1 MKRDKD
7 DWLDQKIT
15 EELLAMADERE
26 KELMEMEE
34 LQDIDMPI
42 EKFEDI
48 KREAERRRRKSRRG
62 ILRPRTAIIAA
73 ALLALLLGVGVVTVG
88 SREYRPEIIEREQGT
103 ETTTRINNTED
114 AVASAYDEEEVCQEI
129 EEKLG
134 VIAPRLIYKPEG
146 MGLSEYWIDTEM
158 GEAVIKYHEKNSDE
172 LQIYISKDVERSSVH
187 FEMDGKKQDSVFI
200 VTTGMEISV
209 YEYIDSSGN
218 ECFQSEFNDFNTYYC
233 ITGKMELDEYN
244 KILENLALNNI

>member
-88 SREYRPEIIEREQGT
+88 SREYRPEIREYERGDGS
-103 ETTTRINNTED
+103 TTRIENSDSEFRTY
-114 AVASAYDEEEVCQEI
+114 SEEEVCQEI

-134 VIAPRLIYKPEG
+134 VIAPRLGYQPKD
-146 MGLSEYWIDTEM
+146 MMLSEYWVDEET
-158 GEAVIKYHEKNSDE
+158 GEAAVEYVRNDDE
-172 LQIYISKDVERSSVH
+172 LQIYISKDIDESSIH
-187 FEMDGKKQDSVFI
+187 FEIDGNKQGTIFI
-200 VTTGMEISV
+200 IAN
-209 YEYIDSSGN
+209 I
-218 ECFQSEFNDFNTYYC
+218 F
-233 ITGKMELDEYN
+233 
-244 KILENLALNNI
+244 LNRA

>member
-88 SREYRPEIIEREQGT
+88 SREYRPEIREYESGDGS
-103 ETTTRINNTED
+103 TTRIENSDSVFSE
-114 AVASAYDEEEVCQEI
+114 YDEEEVCREI

-134 VIAPRLIYKPEG
+134 VIAPRLGYQPEG
-146 MGLSEYWIDTEM
+146 ITLYEYWIDVEV
-158 GEAVIKYHEKNSDE
+158 GEAVIKYDENIDE
-172 LQIYISKDVERSSVH
+172 LQIYISKDFDESSVH
-187 FEMDGKKQDSVFI
+187 FEMDGVKHESVFI
-200 VTTGMEISV
+200 VTNGIEVPI
-209 YEYIDSSGN
+209 YEYIDSNGN
-218 ECFQSEFNDFNTYYC
+218 RYFQSEFEIFNTYYC
-233 ITGKMELDEYN
+233 ITGKMDLEEYSE
-244 KILENLALNNI
+244 ILENLAINNV

>member
-48 KREAERRRRKSRRG
+48 KREAERRRRKSRCG

-88 SREYRPEIIEREQGT
+88 SREYRPEIREYESGDGS
-103 ETTTRINNTED
+103 TTRIENSDSVFSE
-114 AVASAYDEEEVCQEI
+114 YDEEEVCREI

-134 VIAPRLIYKPEG
+134 VLAPRLGYVPSN
-146 MGLSEYWIDTEM
+146 MTLFDYWIDSEL
-158 GEAVIKYHEKNSDE
+158 GEAVIIYKQVNNE
-172 LQIYISKDVERSSVH
+172 LQIYISKDLHDSSVN
-187 FEMDGKKQDSVFI
+187 FEMDGTQLEPVIVGTSGTEASVF
-200 VTTGMEISV
+200 
-209 YEYIDSSGN
+209 EYLDDNGN
-218 ECFQSEFNDFNTYYC
+218 RCYQSEFEILNTYYC
-233 ITGKMELDEYN
+233 VTGKIELNDFC
-244 KILENLALNNI
+244 KILENIAISNI

>member
-88 SREYRPEIIEREQGT
+88 SREYRPEIREYESGDGS
-103 ETTTRINNTED
+103 TTRIENSDSVFSE
-114 AVASAYDEEEVCQEI
+114 YDEEEVCREI
-129 EEKLG
+129 EEKLW

-158 GEAVIKYHEKNSDE
+158 GESVIEYEKNGKK
-172 LQIYISKDVERSSVH
+172 LKIYISKDYENTSINFRVDDEKVNSVMVIANNIWVPV
-187 FEMDGKKQDSVFI
+187 FKYTDPDGKD
-200 VTTGMEISV
+200 
-209 YEYIDSSGN
+209 YY
-218 ECFQSEFNDFNTYYC
+218 QSEFEIFDTYYSL
-233 ITGKMELDEYN
+233 TGMIEEEEFND
-244 KILENLALNNI
+244 ILENMTINNV

>member
-114 AVASAYDEEEVCQEI
+114 AMARAYSEEEVCQEI

-134 VIAPRLIYKPEG
+134 VIAPRLIYRPEG
-146 MGLSEYWIDTEM
+146 MELADYQILGPE
-158 GEAVIKYHEKNSDE
+158 GEAIIKYNYNGNE
-172 LQIYISKDVERSSVH
+172 LKIYISKDFQNSSINFDV
-187 FEMDGKKQDSVFI
+187 DGVQLMPI
-200 VTTGMEISV
+200 VMEASGTDISV
-209 YEYIDSSGN
+209 YEYLDPDNNSYYEGRF
-218 ECFQSEFNDFNTYYC
+218 ELFNTYYS
-233 ITGKMELDEYN
+233 ITGMIEYEEF
-244 KILENLALNNI
+244 KKVLENINIKNN

>member
-134 VIAPRLIYKPEG
+134 VLAPRLIYKPQG
-146 MGLSEYWIDTEM
+146 MELSEYWIDEEV
-158 GEAVIKYHEKNSDE
+158 GEAVIKYRHESNE
-172 LQIYISKDVERSSVH
+172 LKIYINKNYYDTSAN
-187 FEMDGKKQDSVFI
+187 FEMDGAEIESVEI
-200 VTTGMEISV
+200 VANGLLVSV
-209 YEYIDSSGN
+209 YEYVDSKG
-218 ECFQSEFNDFNTYYC
+218 EQYYQSEFEIYNTYYS
-233 ITGKMELDEYN
+233 IMGMVEKNEYN
-244 KILENLALNNI
+244 KILENIALNNV

>member
-134 VIAPRLIYKPEG
+134 VLAPRLIDKPQG
-146 MGLSEYWIDTEM
+146 MELSEYWIDEEV
-158 GEAVIKYHEKNSDE
+158 GEAVIKYRHESNE
-172 LQIYISKDVERSSVH
+172 LKIYINKNYYDTSAN
-187 FEMDGKKQDSVFI
+187 FEMDGAEIESVEI
-200 VTTGMEISV
+200 VANGLLVSV
-209 YEYIDSSGN
+209 YEYMDSKG
-218 ECFQSEFNDFNTYYC
+218 EQYYQSEFEIYNTYYS
-233 ITGKMELDEYN
+233 IMGMIEKNEYN
-244 KILENLALNNI
+244 KILENIALNNV

>member
-88 SREYRPEIIEREQGT
+88 SREYRPEIREYESGDGS
-103 ETTTRINNTED
+103 TTRIENSDSEFRE
-114 AVASAYDEEEVCQEI
+114 YDEEEVCQEI

-134 VIAPRLIYKPEG
+134 VIAPRLGYQPKD
-146 MGLSEYWIDTEM
+146 MVLSEYWIDEEV
-158 GEAVIKYHEKNSDE
+158 GEAVIKYRQESNE
-172 LQIYISKDVERSSVH
+172 LKIYINKNYYDTSTN
-187 FEMDGKKQDSVFI
+187 FGMDGAEIESVEI
-200 VTTGMEISV
+200 VAKGGLVSV
-209 YEYIDSSGN
+209 YGYMDSKG
-218 ECFQSEFNDFNTYYC
+218 EQYYQSEFEIYNTYYS
-233 ITGKMELDEYN
+233 IMGMIEKNEYN
-244 KILENLALNNI
+244 KILENIALNNV

>member
-88 SREYRPEIIEREQGT
+88 SREYRPEIIEREHGT

-134 VIAPRLIYKPEG
+134 VLAPRLIYKPQG
-146 MGLSEYWIDTEM
+146 MELSEYWIDEEV
-158 GEAVIKYHEKNSDE
+158 GEAVIKYRHESNE
-172 LQIYISKDVERSSVH
+172 LKIYINKNYYDTSAN
-187 FEMDGKKQDSVFI
+187 FEMDGAEIESVEI
-200 VTTGMEISV
+200 VANGLLVSV
-209 YEYIDSSGN
+209 YEYMDSKG
-218 ECFQSEFNDFNTYYC
+218 EQYYQSEFEIYNTYYS
-233 ITGKMELDEYN
+233 IMGMVEKNEYN
-244 KILENLALNNI
+244 KILENIALNNV

>member
-73 ALLALLLGVGVVTVG
+73 VLLALLLGVGVVTVG
-88 SREYRPEIIEREQGT
+88 SREYRPEIREYESGDGS
-103 ETTTRINNTED
+103 TTRIENSDSVFSE
-114 AVASAYDEEEVCQEI
+114 YDEEEVCREI

-158 GEAVIKYHEKNSDE
+158 GESVIEYEKNGKK
-172 LQIYISKDVERSSVH
+172 LKIYISKDYENTSINFRVDDEKVNSVMVIANNIWVPV
-187 FEMDGKKQDSVFI
+187 FKYTDPDGKD
-200 VTTGMEISV
+200 
-209 YEYIDSSGN
+209 YY
-218 ECFQSEFNDFNTYYC
+218 QSEFEIFDTYYSL
-233 ITGKMELDEYN
+233 TGMIEEEEFND
-244 KILENLALNNI
+244 ILENMTINNV

>member
-88 SREYRPEIIEREQGT
+88 SREYRPEIIEREQGN

-114 AVASAYDEEEVCQEI
+114 AMARAYTEEEVCQEI

-134 VIAPRLIYKPEG
+134 VIAPRLIYRPEG
-146 MGLSEYWIDTEM
+146 MVLTNYFINIEM
-158 GEAVIKYHEKNSDE
+158 GEAVIEYVYDNNE
-172 LQIYISKDVERSSVH
+172 LQIYISKDFHTSSIN
-187 FEMDGKKQDSVFI
+187 FEMDGVQKDSILMEASGIEIPILEYQDSE
-200 VTTGMEISV
+200 G
-209 YEYIDSSGN
+209 
-218 ECFQSEFNDFNTYYC
+218 NTYYEASFEFLNTYYLF
-233 ITGKMELDEYN
+233 TGMLKREEFE
-244 KILENLALNNI
+244 KILENVNIENI

>member
-88 SREYRPEIIEREQGT
+88 SREYRPEIREYESGDGS
-103 ETTTRINNTED
+103 TTRIENSDSEFRTY
-114 AVASAYDEEEVCQEI
+114 SEEEVCQEI

-134 VIAPRLIYKPEG
+134 VIAPRLGYQPKD
-146 MGLSEYWIDTEM
+146 MVLSEYWIDEEV
-158 GEAVIKYHEKNSDE
+158 GEAAISYVQEDNE
-172 LQIYISKDVERSSVH
+172 LKIYISKNYRDTSLN
-187 FEMDGKKQDSVFI
+187 FEVDGIEKDQIMVVANDILVP
-200 VTTGMEISV
+200 V
-209 YEYIDSSGN
+209 YEYVDPYGIN
-218 ECFQSEFNDFNTYYC
+218 YYQSEFEVYNTYYSL
-233 ITGKMELDEYN
+233 TGMIDYDEFN
-244 KILENLALNNI
+244 IILENIAVNNI

>member
-134 VIAPRLIYKPEG
+134 VLAPRLIYKPQG
-146 MGLSEYWIDTEM
+146 MELSEYWIDEEV
-158 GEAVIKYHEKNSDE
+158 GEAVIKYRHESNE
-172 LQIYISKDVERSSVH
+172 LKIYINKNYYDTSAN
-187 FEMDGKKQDSVFI
+187 FEMDGAEIESVEI
-200 VTTGMEISV
+200 VANGLLVSV
-209 YEYIDSSGN
+209 YEYMDSKG
-218 ECFQSEFNDFNTYYC
+218 EQYYQSEFEIYNTYYS
-233 ITGKMELDEYN
+233 IMGMVEKNEYN
-244 KILENLALNNI
+244 KILENIALNNV

>member
-88 SREYRPEIIEREQGT
+88 SREYRPEIREYESGDGS
-103 ETTTRINNTED
+103 TTRIENSDSVFSE
-114 AVASAYDEEEVCQEI
+114 YDEEEVCREI

-134 VIAPRLIYKPEG
+134 VIAPRLIYRPEG
-146 MGLSEYWIDTEM
+146 MVLTEYEIYETGDL
-158 GEAVIKYHEKNSDE
+158 GVIVYEYKGNE
-172 LQIYISKDVERSSVH
+172 LQIYISKDFREASIN
-187 FEMDGKKQDSVFI
+187 FEIDGVKEDFI
-200 VTTGMEISV
+200 LVGAIGQEIPV
-209 YEYIDSSGN
+209 YEYSDSEN
-218 ECFQSEFNDFNTYYC
+218 NKYYECNFEFLNTYYS
-233 ITGKMELDEYN
+233 ITGMLDKDMFVN
-244 KILENLALNNI
+244 ILENITLKNL

>member
-73 ALLALLLGVGVVTVG
+73 ALLALLRGVGVVTVG
-88 SREYRPEIIEREQGT
+88 SREYRPEIREYESGDGS
-103 ETTTRINNTED
+103 TTRIENSDSVFSE
-114 AVASAYDEEEVCQEI
+114 YDEEEVCREI

-158 GEAVIKYHEKNSDE
+158 GESVIEYEKNGKK
-172 LQIYISKDVERSSVH
+172 LKIYISKDYENTSINFRVDDEKVNSVMVIANNIWVPV
-187 FEMDGKKQDSVFI
+187 FKYTDPDGKD
-200 VTTGMEISV
+200 
-209 YEYIDSSGN
+209 YY
-218 ECFQSEFNDFNTYYC
+218 QSEFEIFDTYYSL
-233 ITGKMELDEYN
+233 TGMIEEEEFND
-244 KILENLALNNI
+244 ILENMTINNV

>member
-103 ETTTRINNTED
+103 ETTTKINNTED

-134 VIAPRLIYKPEG
+134 VIAPRLGYQPKDMI
-146 MGLSEYWIDTEM
+146 LSEYWIDEET
-158 GEAVIKYHEKNSDE
+158 GEAAIEYVRNDDE
-172 LQIYISKDVERSSVH
+172 LQIYISKDIDESSIH
-187 FEMDGKKQDSVFI
+187 FEVDGNKQGVVFI
-200 VTTGMEISV
+200 IANSIEVPV
-209 YEYIDSSGN
+209 YKYIDSNSN
-218 ECFQSEFNDFNTYYC
+218 RCFQSEFEVFNTYYC
-233 ITGKMELDEYN
+233 ITGKMDFEEYDE
-244 KILENLALNNI
+244 ILKNLAINNV

>member
-88 SREYRPEIIEREQGT
+88 SREYRPEIREYESGDGS
-103 ETTTRINNTED
+103 TTRIENSDSVFSE
-114 AVASAYDEEEVCQEI
+114 YDEEEVCREI

-134 VIAPRLIYKPEG
+134 VIAPRLGYQPKG
-146 MGLSEYWIDTEM
+146 MKLIDFQIQELE
-158 GEAVIKYHEKNSDE
+158 GEAIIKYDYLGNEIK
-172 LQIYISKDVERSSVH
+172 IYISKDFRTSSINAKLDGERENTIIMGNS
-187 FEMDGKKQDSVFI
+187 GK
-200 VTTGMEISV
+200 ELSV
-209 YEYIDSSGN
+209 YEYTDSKG
-218 ECFQSEFNDFNTYYC
+218 ETYYETFFEYLNTYYW
-233 ITGKMELDEYN
+233 ITGMIEQKEFV
-244 KILENLALNNI
+244 KILENITIKNT

>member
-48 KREAERRRRKSRRG
+48 KREAERRRRKSRHG

-88 SREYRPEIIEREQGT
+88 SREYRPEIREYESGDGS
-103 ETTTRINNTED
+103 TTRIENSDSVFSE
-114 AVASAYDEEEVCQEI
+114 YDEEEVCREI

-134 VIAPRLIYKPEG
+134 VIAPRLGYQPEG
-146 MGLSEYWIDTEM
+146 ITLYEYWIDVEV
-158 GEAVIKYHEKNSDE
+158 GEAVIKYDENIDE
-172 LQIYISKDVERSSVH
+172 LQIYISKDFDESSVH
-187 FEMDGKKQDSVFI
+187 FEMDGVKHESVFI
-200 VTTGMEISV
+200 VTNGIEVPI
-209 YEYIDSSGN
+209 YEYIDSNGN
-218 ECFQSEFNDFNTYYC
+218 RYFQSEFEIFNTYYC
-233 ITGKMELDEYN
+233 ITGKMDLEEYSE
-244 KILENLALNNI
+244 ILENLAINNV

>member
-88 SREYRPEIIEREQGT
+88 SREYRPEIREYESGDGS
-103 ETTTRINNTED
+103 TTRIENSDSVFSE
-114 AVASAYDEEEVCQEI
+114 YDEEEVCREI
-129 EEKLG
+129 EEKKVL
-134 VIAPRLIYKPEG
+134 
-146 MGLSEYWIDTEM
+146 
-158 GEAVIKYHEKNSDE
+158 SDE
-172 LQIYISKDVERSSVH
+172 LGEQILKIAE
-187 FEMDGKKQDSVFI
+187 
-200 VTTGMEISV
+200 
-209 YEYIDSSGN
+209 
-218 ECFQSEFNDFNTYYC
+218 EF
-233 ITGKMELDEYN
+233 KN
-244 KILENLALNNI
+244 KNR

>member
-88 SREYRPEIIEREQGT
+88 SREYRPEIREYESGDGS
-103 ETTTRINNTED
+103 TTRIENSDSVFSE
-114 AVASAYDEEEVCQEI
+114 YDEEEVCREI

-134 VIAPRLIYKPEG
+134 VLAPRLIYKPQG
-146 MGLSEYWIDTEM
+146 MELSEYWIDEEV
-158 GEAVIKYHEKNSDE
+158 GEAVIKYRHESNE
-172 LQIYISKDVERSSVH
+172 LKIYINKNYYDTSAN
-187 FEMDGKKQDSVFI
+187 FEMDGAEIESVEI
-200 VTTGMEISV
+200 VANGLLVSV
-209 YEYIDSSGN
+209 YEYMDSKG
-218 ECFQSEFNDFNTYYC
+218 EQYYQSEFEIYNTYYS
-233 ITGKMELDEYN
+233 IMGMVEKNEYN
-244 KILENLALNNI
+244 KILENIALNNV

>member
-103 ETTTRINNTED
+103 ETTTRVNNTED
-114 AVASAYDEEEVCQEI
+114 AMARAYSEEEVCQEI

-146 MGLSEYWIDTEM
+146 MELADYQILGPE
-158 GEAVIKYHEKNSDE
+158 GEAIIKYNYNGNE
-172 LQIYISKDVERSSVH
+172 LKIYISKDFQNSSINFDV
-187 FEMDGKKQDSVFI
+187 DGVQLIPI
-200 VTTGMEISV
+200 VMEASGTDISV
-209 YEYIDSSGN
+209 YEYLDPDNNSYYEGRF
-218 ECFQSEFNDFNTYYC
+218 ELFNTYYS
-233 ITGKMELDEYN
+233 ITGMIEYEEF
-244 KILENLALNNI
+244 KKVLENINIKNN

>member
-15 EELLAMADERE
+15 EELIDMADERE

-88 SREYRPEIIEREQGT
+88 SREYKPEIIEREQGT
-103 ETTTRINNTED
+103 ETTTKINNTED

-134 VIAPRLIYKPEG
+134 VIAPRLGYQPGG
-146 MGLSEYWIDTEM
+146 MTLYEYWIDVEA
-158 GEAVIKYHEKNSDE
+158 GEAVVKYRKESNE
-172 LQIYISKDVERSSVH
+172 LKIYINKNYYDTSAN
-187 FEMDGKKQDSVFI
+187 FEMDGVEIESVEI
-200 VTTGMEISV
+200 VANGLLVSV
-209 YEYIDSSGN
+209 YEYMDSKG
-218 ECFQSEFNDFNTYYC
+218 EQYYQSEFEIYNTYYS
-233 ITGKMELDEYN
+233 IMGMIEKNEYN
-244 KILENLALNNI
+244 KILENIALNNV

>member
-146 MGLSEYWIDTEM
+146 MGLSEYWIDEEV
-158 GEAVIKYHEKNSDE
+158 GEAVVKYIRDYDE
-172 LQIYISKDVERSSVH
+172 IQIYISKDFDESSIH
-187 FEMDGKKQDSVFI
+187 FVVDGIKQEPVFI
-200 VTTGMEISV
+200 VTNGIEVPV
-209 YEYIDSSGN
+209 YEYIDSN
-218 ECFQSEFNDFNTYYC
+218 DKKCFQSEFEVFNTYYC
-233 ITGKMELDEYN
+233 ITGEMELEEYN
-244 KILENLALNNI
+244 EILENLAINNI

>member
-103 ETTTRINNTED
+103 ETTTKINNTED

-134 VIAPRLIYKPEG
+134 VIAPRLVYRPGG
-146 MGLSEYWIDTEM
+146 MELIDYFINVDM
-158 GEAVIKYHEKNSDE
+158 GEAVLKYEYNDDE
-172 LQIYISKDVERSSVH
+172 LQIYISKDFHNSSIN
-187 FEMDGKKQDSVFI
+187 FEIDGVQIGSVVMETSEIELPILEYQDSGGKTYYETSFEFLD
-200 VTTGMEISV
+200 TYYLFTGMLKQE
-209 YEYIDSSGN
+209 
-218 ECFQSEFNDFNTYYC
+218 EF
-233 ITGKMELDEYN
+233 KR
-244 KILENLALNNI
+244 ILENINIENI

>member
-1 MKRDKD
+1 MKCDKD

-103 ETTTRINNTED
+103 ETTTKINNTED

-134 VIAPRLIYKPEG
+134 VIAPRLIYRPGG
-146 MGLSEYWIDTEM
+146 MELIDYFINIDM
-158 GEAVIKYHEKNSDE
+158 GEAVLKYEYNNDE
-172 LQIYISKDVERSSVH
+172 LKIYISKDFHNSSIN
-187 FEMDGKKQDSVFI
+187 FEVDGVQTGSVVMETSEIELPILEYQDSGGKTYYETSFEFLD
-200 VTTGMEISV
+200 TYYLFTGMLKQE
-209 YEYIDSSGN
+209 
-218 ECFQSEFNDFNTYYC
+218 EF
-233 ITGKMELDEYN
+233 K
-244 KILENLALNNI
+244 KILENISIENI

>member
-103 ETTTRINNTED
+103 ETTTKINNTED
-114 AVASAYDEEEVCQEI
+114 ATARAYTEEEVCQEI

-134 VIAPRLIYKPEG
+134 VIAPRLGYQPKG
-146 MGLSEYWIDTEM
+146 MELMEYQILELE
-158 GEAVIKYHEKNSDE
+158 GEAVVKYSYNGNE
-172 LQIYISKDVERSSVH
+172 LKIYISKDFQNSSINFDV
-187 FEMDGKKQDSVFI
+187 DGVQLTSVI
-200 VTTGMEISV
+200 MEASGTDISV
-209 YEYIDSSGN
+209 YEYLDPNNNAYYEGKF
-218 ECFQSEFNDFNTYYC
+218 ELFDTYYS
-233 ITGKMELDEYN
+233 ITGMIDFEEFEE
-244 KILENLALNNI
+244 ILENISMKNA